1 MDFTFDDELEC
12 LKSSYSADEVI
23 YWNCNGARIL
33 KFTLKDAACITFEIP
48 EAYPHI
54 PPQISLASSDLFN
67 AEKSTIEEE
76 IRNYATK
83 IVGSPMIMDL
93 VIKLQQI
100 LEEKKMKETLK
111 SKTLMLRTQDY
122 FLAVIQIDH
131 MRNKNK
137 YSKLLTSWVSEL
149 DLHGALIFC
158 QRWIFLILQNSKKN
172 IKEFITRLKIVP
184 IDVDSSGKP
193 CKEKMCKILYEG
205 TGFNSFSSF
214 STEELKT
221 LNDLEDFMTAQNL
234 ENIYKEIMRPALSI

>member
-1 MDFTFDDELEC
+1 MEFTFDDELEC
-12 LKSSYSADEVI
+12 LKACYSADELI
-23 YWNCNGARIL
+23 YWNCSDSRIL
-33 KFTLKDAACITFEIP
+33 KFTLKDAACITFKIS

-54 PPQISLASSDLFN
+54 PPQISLAASDLLN

-76 IRNYATK
+76 IRNYAAK

-100 LEEKKMKETLK
+100 LEEKKMKENLK
-111 SKTLMLRTQDY
+111 CKTLMPRTQE
-122 FLAVIQIDH
+122 FFFVVILIDH

-172 IKEFITRLKIVP
+172 IKEFITRLRTVP

-205 TGFNSFSSF
+205 TGYN
-214 STEELKT
+214 
-221 LNDLEDFMTAQNL
+221 
-234 ENIYKEIMRPALSI
+234 R